1 MPRLKALGRGRGL
14 DRSLPAAALLALGG
28 VLLCSSVA
36 GAQTLKGSTAS
47 LDRQNIEAAQHDFTF
62 LRTGTQVKTFAELG
76 LLVQI
81 RPNADFELHDV
92 SFPYAR
98 PGVDVFV
105 QRLAAQYHDA
115 CAEKMVVTSLTRPMN
130 SQPANASDRSVHP
143 TGMAV
148 DLRRSNS
155 SRCRAWLEQTLLQLE
170 GAGVLEATRETRP
183 PHYHIV
189 LFPKEYTSYIDR
201 QVVRTASASAST
213 SARSS
218 LVSAPAEAEGIALE
232 SESDE
237 APEMRVADEGPAPQP
252 EPSTYRVRRGDS
264 LWTIA
269 QKLGTTVARLRAE
282 NDLRTNRI
290 YAGQVIVVPGR

>member
-1 MPRLKALGRGRGL
+1 
-14 DRSLPAAALLALGG
+14 LPAAALLALGG

-201 QVVRTASASAST
+201 QVVRTASASASAST